1 VNPAPT
7 PLTAAGGVVFRA
19 GAKGGRIL
27 LMRRRGEWDLPKGK
41 LDPGESIESCAL
53 REVAEETGLTGLI
66 LGPFLTRTRHRYADS
81 FGSWDKTT
89 HWYLMTLE
97 DEDATLTPQAEEQI
111 DQLEWVSIAEAN
123 NRVRF
128 DTLRQVLDAL
138 NEKGHP

>member
-1 VNPAPT
+1 MKSDPT
-7 PLTAAGGVVFRA
+7 PVTAAGGVVRRA
-19 GAKGGRIL
+19 GSDDARIL

-66 LGPFLTRTRHRYADS
+66 LGPFLTHTRHRYEDA

-89 HWYLMTLE
+89 HWYLMSLE
-97 DEDATLTPQAEEQI
+97 DEEAALVPQAEEQI
-111 DQLEWVSIAEAN
+111 VELEWVTVAEAM

-128 DTLRQVLDAL
+128 ASLRQVLDVL
-138 NEKGHP
+138 NRKGHP